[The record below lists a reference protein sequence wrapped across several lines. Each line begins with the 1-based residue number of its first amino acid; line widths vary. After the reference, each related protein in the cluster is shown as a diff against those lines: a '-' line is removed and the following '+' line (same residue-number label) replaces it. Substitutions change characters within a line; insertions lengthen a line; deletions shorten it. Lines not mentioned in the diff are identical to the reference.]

1 MCRSTNT
8 VPHVLMTSTIT
19 PQPLPPPPPQAPQP
33 SQPINNSSNRRIN
46 IDSSPPE
53 PFNIARI
60 VTQVEE
66 GKKSVR
72 FANID
77 DDQADEIRYFE
88 RISFI
93 DAKNVWYNE
102 SELYSFVQEG
112 KKLALAYRNTL
123 TTTSTTTTST
133 TTNAHAHAHQEY
145 CYRGFE
151 NYTIERQKHRLLSN
165 RFNVLIQ
172 HRNSKDNDISIN
184 TVNDDDIQ
192 QLDDISQQCSN
203 WSTNVA
209 LLTAIND
216 YFVSYGGD
224 DEDGDNNYCDET
236 SSFFPSVT
244 DMIPPEFPIGIQRI
258 MLFSS
263 SIAIQQSR
271 KRTIRTTQ
279 QAASTA
285 NSNVSNSNS
294 DVIRRRVKQ
303 RVVY

>member
-1 MCRSTNT
+1 
-8 VPHVLMTSTIT
+8 MTSTIT
-19 PQPLPPPPPQAPQP
+19 PQPLPPPPPPPQAPQP

-53 PFNIARI
+53 PLNIARI
-60 VTQVEE
+60 VTKVEE

-112 KKLALAYRNTL
+112 KKLALAYRNNL
-123 TTTSTTTTST
+123 STSTTSTST
-133 TTNAHAHAHQEY
+133 TTNAHAHAHAHAHQEY

-172 HRNSKDNDISIN
+172 NRNSKDNDFSIN

-224 DEDGDNNYCDET
+224 DEDGDNNYNDCDET

>member
-1 MCRSTNT
+1 
-8 VPHVLMTSTIT
+8 MTSTIT
-19 PQPLPPPPPQAPQP
+19 PQPLPPPPPPPPQPSQP

-60 VTQVEE
+60 VTKASEE

-112 KKLALAYRNTL
+112 KKLALAYRNNLMT
-123 TTTSTTTTST
+123 TTTTST
-133 TTNAHAHAHQEY
+133 DAHAHAHAHAHQDDY

-151 NYTIERQKHRLLSN
+151 NYTIKRQKHRLLSN

-224 DEDGDNNYCDET
+224 DEDGDNNFCDET